1 MRRTLVALLA
11 TAGAL
16 TANAADLPLPP
27 PPPLPAASLPTLSA
41 DTDNINNNDFPVL
54 PPFSAASDSI
64 LPPLPGIDQSPAT
77 PPVVAANN
85 NSYAAEVG
93 GTPGTIV
100 GGRVHIRAGDNTKYE
115 IIRTADAGLPVR
127 VFEQKGDWLQIAFP
141 TDDSCFIEQR
151 AIDGDVPLDLP
162 EGGVPRAIRGDA
174 KVYVRSWSG
183 STSVGELHVGDSVVV
198 TGTRGN
204 FLRIK
209 PPLTA
214 RAWVFAKY
222 VKYDD
227 AEVVKVPL
235 TAEEQAAKE
244 KEEQL
249 KAALEKVKTDGA
261 PATKSKMLSA
271 RQSDPLLAKLRERSA
286 AERQAREQQ
295 KQAVENMLANVDQT
309 LAAIDAETTARISDI
324 ERQKIDAARYAEEQR
339 RAIEENYRPDAPP
352 GTLANS
358 VSGWVEHVGYWRNRP
373 AEFRLVKGAETVCYL
388 RSNRYN
394 LADYNGRN
402 VVVGGVTTPA
412 PRSPA
417 RILQVESLRLF
428 DNPNLET
435 PRVQPAPLSAP
446 APDYPPAVIEPLT
459 TAPRVVDSGYYATTS
474 PYAPTYAPAPTTP
487 IYIGEPA
494 QASQTPASQ
503 TQTYIP
509 QTYSGEDT
517 YAPLL
522 NNAPVTPR
530 YQQVARQ
537 PAVVYQSSPTLAETY
552 PAPVQNERTII
563 IEDNGRGVMS
573 DHSQVG
579 KVIDITGMPLIGQ

>member
-1 MRRTLVALLA
+1 LLA

-27 PPPLPAASLPTLSA
+27 PPPLPAASLPALSA
-41 DTDNINNNDFPVL
+41 DTDNINNNDFPAL

-64 LPPLPGIDQSPAT
+64 LPPLPGIDPSPAT
-77 PPVVAANN
+77 PPVAVANNN
-85 NSYAAEVG
+85 NSYDAEVG
-93 GTPGTIV
+93 GTPGTII

-141 TDDSCFIEQR
+141 ADDSCFIEQR
-151 AIDGDVPLDLP
+151 AIDGDAPLDLP
-162 EGGVPRAIRGDA
+162 EGGAPRAVRGDA

-249 KAALEKVKTDGA
+249 KTALEKVKTDGA
-261 PATKSKMLSA
+261 PATKSKMLNA

-309 LAAIDAETTARISDI
+309 LAAIDAETTARLGDI
-324 ERQKIDAARYAEEQR
+324 ERQKIDAARYDEERR
-339 RAIEENYRPDAPP
+339 RAIEENYHPDAPP

-412 PRSPA
+412 PRSTA

-435 PRVQPAPLSAP
+435 PLAPPPPQPAAP
-446 APDYPPAVIEPLT
+446 VDYPPAVIEPLT
-459 TAPRVVDSGYYATTS
+459 AAPRVVDSGYYATAS
-474 PYAPTYAPAPTTP
+474 PYAPNYAPAPQ
-487 IYIGEPA
+487 A
-494 QASQTPASQ
+494 SQMQASQMQASQTQASPA
-503 TQTYIP
+503 QTYIP

-522 NNAPVTPR
+522 NNAPVQPR
-530 YQQVARQ
+530 YQQITRQ
-537 PAVVYQSSPTLAETY
+537 PAPVVYQSSPTLAETY
-552 PAPVQNERTII
+552 PAPTQNERTII
-563 IEDNGRGVMS
+563 IEDNGRGVAT
-573 DHSQVG
+573 DNAQVG
-579 KVIDITGMPLIGQ
+579 KVIDITGMPLIQ